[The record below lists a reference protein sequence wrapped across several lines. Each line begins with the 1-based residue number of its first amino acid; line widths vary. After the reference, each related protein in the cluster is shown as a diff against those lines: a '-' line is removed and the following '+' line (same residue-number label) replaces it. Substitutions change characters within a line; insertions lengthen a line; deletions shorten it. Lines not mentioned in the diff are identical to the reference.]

1 MVTAATYGE
10 RQPVVAGVRDTGDH
24 VGYVSAANDCERVAI
39 YCAVVD
45 GPRFVV
51 FQIGSNNDLASD
63 SGKIINT

>member
-1 MVTAATYGE
+1 
-10 RQPVVAGVRDTGDH
+10 
-24 VGYVSAANDCERVAI
+24 
-39 YCAVVD
+39 VD